1 MELKSQVLARF
12 RIAKTRKTPWLD
24 QWQLIGEY
32 VHGRKQNFTQPMQPG
47 DFLAREIFDGTAGK
61 ANDLLA
67 SSLIGMMWP
76 NGARSI
82 KIVPPRGLSDSEENR
97 DYYAFLSQTIADA
110 MDDPKAGLATALD
123 EYMKDEGSFGTA
135 GLEIARGVEGE
146 SLLSFRAWSIKE
158 MTIVEGPHKKVQ
170 SIYLELEWTADQL
183 VEFYG
188 MDKVSPTVANCV
200 KNGKGDEK
208 IKFLIALEPRVNR
221 DKSKAGNKDMPIRS
235 LHIEIAT
242 EHVMLESGFS
252 ELPIKVG
259 RFTKMIGEE
268 YGRSP
273 AMMAL
278 PDILELN
285 AIWESVTIAIEKA
298 MDPPL
303 AILDDGRLGGGTID
317 TSAGAINVFNITG
330 RAGERQPIFPI
341 FTVQELKS
349 AEAIITKLTE
359 SITNHFYIDRLLD
372 LNNENE
378 MTLGEAQIRNR
389 LRGSS
394 LGSIISRQVE
404 ETFNPLVE
412 GVFNKLFEMGELGYI
427 QGSIEAHMKELEGET
442 VVYIPQEVADR
453 MKKGQNV
460 YEIKYISPAARVME
474 AEEAQG
480 ITQTMQLAGELAP
493 AMPEVADVIDF
504 EYGMRRFT
512 EISGAPI
519 RMINSAEKIAAIRE
533 QRAAQQ
539 QAMAQMQVV
548 KDGAK
553 SAKDL
558 ASAGLIPGAGGGTK
572 KAA

>member
-1 MELKSQVLARF
+1 MDNKSKTLQSF
-12 RIAKTRKTPWLD
+12 RAAKSRKTPWLD
-24 QWQLIGEY
+24 QWQLCGEY
-32 VHGRKQNFTQPMQPG
+32 VHGRKQNFTKPTQAG
-47 DFLAREIFDGTAGK
+47 DFLGREIFDGTAGK
-61 ANDLLA
+61 SNDLLA
-67 SSLIGMMWP
+67 SSIIGMMWP

-82 KIVPPRGLSDSEENR
+82 KIVPPRGLSDSEENKN
-97 DYYAFLSQTIADA
+97 YYAFVTQVIADA

-123 EYMKDEGSFGTA
+123 EYMKDMGCFGTA
-135 GLEIARGVEGE
+135 GLEITRGVKGE
-146 SLLSFRAWSIKE
+146 SLLSFRSWSVKELTIK
-158 MTIVEGPHKKVQ
+158 EGPHKKVECV
-170 SIYLELEWTADQL
+170 YLELEWTADQV

-188 MDKVSPTVANCV
+188 AENVSPSVARCV
-200 KNGKGDEK
+200 KEGKGDEK
-208 IKFLIALEPRVNR
+208 ISFVIAIEPRMNR
-221 DKSKAGNKDMPIRS
+221 DKTKAGNKDMPFQS
-235 LHIEIAT
+235 LHIELAT
-242 EHVMLESGFS
+242 EHVLLESGFT

-259 RFTKMIGEE
+259 RFSKLIGEE

-285 AIWESVTIAIEKA
+285 AVWESVTVAIEKA

-303 AILDDGRLGGGTID
+303 AILDDGRLGGGVID

-341 FTVQELKS
+341 FTVQELRS

-359 SITNHFYIDRLLD
+359 SITNHFFIDRLLD

-394 LGSIISRQVE
+394 LGSVFSRQTE
-404 ETFNPLVE
+404 ETYDPLVE
-412 GVFNKLFEMGELGYI
+412 GTFNKLFEMGELGHI
-427 QGSIEAHMKELEGET
+427 PGSIEAQMKELDGEP
-442 VVYIPQEVADR
+442 VMYIPQEVAER
-453 MKKGQNV
+453 MMKGKNI
-460 YEIKYISPAARVME
+460 YDIKYISPAARTME

-512 EISGAPI
+512 EISGAP
-519 RMINSAEKIAAIRE
+519 RGMINSGEKIAAIRE

-539 QAMAQMQVV
+539 QAMAQMEVI
-548 KDGAK
+548 KGGAK

-558 ASAGLIPGAGGGTK
+558 ASAGLIPGANGGGK

>member
-1 MELKSQVLARF
+1 MATKSQTLSSF
-12 RIAKTRKTPWLD
+12 RAAKGRKTPWLD

-32 VHGRKQNFTQPMQPG
+32 VHGRKCNFTRPVQAG

-61 ANDLLA
+61 SNDLLA

-82 KIVPPRGLSDSEENR
+82 KIVPPRGLSDSEENAK
-97 DYYAFLSQTIADA
+97 YYSFVTQVVADA

-123 EYMKDEGSFGTA
+123 EYMKDLGSFGTA
-135 GLEIARGVEGE
+135 GLEITRGVKDE

-158 MTIVEGPHKKVQ
+158 LTIIEGPHKKVEC
-170 SIYLELEWTADQL
+170 IFLELEWTVDQ
-183 VEFYG
+183 VVSYYG
-188 MDKVSPTVANCV
+188 IDNVSPSVARCY
-200 KNGKGDEK
+200 KNDNYGEK
-208 IKFLIALEPRVNR
+208 VQFIIALEPRKQR
-221 DKSKAGNKDMPIRS
+221 DKSKSGNKDMPIQS
-235 LHIEIAT
+235 LHIELAT

-252 ELPIKVG
+252 EMPIKVG

-285 AIWESVTIAIEKA
+285 AVWESVTIAIEKA

-303 AILDDGRLGGGTID
+303 AILDDGRLGGGVID

-394 LGSIISRQVE
+394 LGSVISRQTE
-404 ETFNPLVE
+404 ETFNPVVE

-427 QGSIEAHMKELEGET
+427 PGSVEAKMKELDGEE
-442 VVYIPQEVADR
+442 VIYIPQEVAER
-453 MKKGQNV
+453 MLKGKNI
-460 YEIKYISPAARVME
+460 YDIKYISPAARVME

-493 AMPEVADVIDF
+493 AMPDVADVIDF

-512 EISGAPI
+512 EISGAPL
-519 RMINSAEKIAAIRE
+519 RMINSTEKIMQIRE
-533 QRAAQQ
+533 ARAAQQ

-558 ASAGLIPGAGGGTK
+558 ASAGLIPGAGGGK
-572 KAA
+572 QRAA

>member
-1 MELKSQVLARF
+1 MAPKSQTLSSF
-12 RIAKTRKTPWLD
+12 RAAKGRKTPWLD

-32 VHGRKQNFTQPMQPG
+32 VHGRKCNFTRPVQAG

-61 ANDLLA
+61 SNDLLA

-82 KIVPPRGLSDSEENR
+82 KIVPPRGLSDSEENAK
-97 DYYAFLSQTIADA
+97 YYSFVTQVVADA

-123 EYMKDEGSFGTA
+123 EYMKDLGSFGTA
-135 GLEIARGVEGE
+135 GLEITRGVKDE

-158 MTIVEGPHKKVQ
+158 LTIIEGPHKKVEC
-170 SIYLELEWTADQL
+170 IFLELEWTVDQ
-183 VEFYG
+183 VVSYYG
-188 MDKVSPTVANCV
+188 IDNVSPSVARCY
-200 KNGKGDEK
+200 KNDNYGEK
-208 IKFLIALEPRVNR
+208 VQFIIALEPRKQR
-221 DKSKAGNKDMPIRS
+221 DKSKSGNKDMPIQS
-235 LHIEIAT
+235 LHIELAT

-252 ELPIKVG
+252 EMPIKVG

-285 AIWESVTIAIEKA
+285 AVWESVTIAIEKA

-303 AILDDGRLGGGTID
+303 AILDDGRLGGGVID

-394 LGSIISRQVE
+394 LGSVISRQTE
-404 ETFNPLVE
+404 ETFNPVVE

-427 QGSIEAHMKELEGET
+427 PGSVEAKMKELDGEE
-442 VVYIPQEVADR
+442 VIYIPQEVAER
-453 MKKGQNV
+453 MLKGKNI
-460 YEIKYISPAARVME
+460 YDIKYISPAARVME

-493 AMPEVADVIDF
+493 AMPDVADVIDF

-512 EISGAPI
+512 EISGAPL
-519 RMINSAEKIAAIRE
+519 RMINSTEKIMQIRE
-533 QRAAQQ
+533 ARAAQQ

-558 ASAGLIPGAGGGTK
+558 ASAGLIPGAGGGK
-572 KAA
+572 QRAA